1 MLDSRKKLILYAVV
15 HNYILTAEPVSSLR
29 LVEQYQLGV
38 SPATVRNELA
48 ELEEMGYLWQPH
60 TSAGRIPTDRGYRYY
75 VDSLM
80 GSEGLSPVE
89 KRSIHLF
96 YTQLNKEMEDLMRE
110 TSQLL
115 SQLTNYV
122 AVVFGPALRKSS
134 LKHLDLISLCPHS
147 VLMVLIT
154 DTGCVAKRVLEMD
167 RSINQRKLSRV
178 ERVLN
183 RKLADL
189 NLYEIS
195 QKRREFADL
204 LPQQS
209 GLVQGIIDK
218 ILDSLMQEE
227 RERIYLGGTANI
239 LRQPEFESLERIQN
253 LLKTLEQGY
262 ILLQLLGEALEACPP
277 SLSSLAASPHSAAG
291 QAGRGRW
298 VSKVI
303 VRIGSENEAVEMQD
317 YSLVATGYH
326 AGGQTLGTL
335 GILGPTR
342 MNYPRAIS
350 AVECI
355 AQNLSRILE
364 SLHA

>member
-1 MLDSRKKLILYAVV
+1 MLNSRKKLILYAVV
-15 HNYILTAEPVSSLR
+15 HNYILTAEPVSSRR

-80 GSEGLSPVE
+80 GSEGLSPAE

-96 YTQLNKEMEDLMRE
+96 YTRLSKEMEDLMRE

-115 SQLTNYV
+115 SKLTNYV
-122 AVVFGPALRKSS
+122 AVVFGPALRESS

-167 RSINQRKLSRV
+167 RSINQGKLSRV

-183 RKLADL
+183 RKLASL

-195 QKRREFADL
+195 QKRREFGDI

-218 ILDSLMQEE
+218 ILDCLMQEE
-227 RERIYLGGTANI
+227 KERIYLGGTANI
-239 LRQPEFESLERIQN
+239 LRQPEFESLERIQS
-253 LLKTLEQGY
+253 LLKTLERGY

-277 SLSSLAASPHSAAG
+277 SPSSGSDRRA
-291 QAGRGRW
+291 
-298 VSKVI
+298 SKVI

-317 YSLVATGYH
+317 YSLVATSYH

-350 AVECI
+350 AVGCI
-355 AQNLSRILE
+355 ARNLSRVLE